1 MTRGS
6 KPGERRG
13 GRQKGTPNKTNA
25 QREAEIKASGM
36 TPLDYLMT
44 VIRDEAK
51 PPAERLKAA
60 EIAVCYVHPKLSA
73 IEANVSL
80 SNHEAA
86 LAELE

>member
-13 GRQKGTPNKTNA
+13 GRQKGTPNRTNA
-25 QREAEIKASGM
+25 EREAAIRASGM

-44 VIRDEAK
+44 VIRNEAEQ
-51 PPAERLKAA
+51 PAMRLKAA
-60 EIAVCYVHPKLSA
+60 EIAAQYVHPKLSA
-73 IEANVSL
+73 VEASVTV
-80 SNHEAA
+80 SNHEQA